1 MRGNEKVIAAL
12 NEALREEL
20 TAINQYFLHS
30 EMCAS
35 WGYRRLSGIIRK
47 SSIEEMRH
55 AEAVIERLLFLDASP
70 KMEYLDLNIGES
82 VKAQLEADQQ
92 LELKAIEMYNRCI
105 QASQAAGDE
114 VTRDLFTQLLKDE
127 ETHLDWLETQLHQV
141 REMGYERY
149 LTLQVEGDA
158 EPR

>member
-1 MRGNEKVIAAL
+1 MRGNQKVIAVL

-20 TAINQYFLHS
+20 TAINQYFLHA
-30 EMCAS
+30 EMCES
-35 WGYRRLSGIIRK
+35 WGYRRLAGVIRK

-55 AEAVIERLLFLDASP
+55 AESVIERLLFLDAEP
-70 KMEYLDLNIGES
+70 QMEYLDLNIGHT

-92 LELKAIEMYNRCI
+92 LEVKAIEMYNRCI
-105 QASQAAGDE
+105 KVSQEAGDE

-149 LTLQVEGDA
+149 LTLQVAAAQE
-158 EPR
+158 

>member
-1 MRGNEKVIAAL
+1 MRGNEQVIAVL

-20 TAINQYFLHS
+20 TAINQYFLHG
-30 EMCAS
+30 EMCES
-35 WGYRRLSGIIRK
+35 WGYNRLASVIRK

-55 AEAVIERLLFLDASP
+55 AEMVIERLLFLDTSP
-70 KMEYLDLNIGES
+70 KMEYLDLNIGQT

-92 LELKAIEMYNRCI
+92 LEEKAIKMYNRCI
-105 QASQAAGDE
+105 KVAQDAGDE
-114 VTRDLFTQLLKDE
+114 VTRTLFAQLLKDE

-149 LTLQVEGDA
+149 LTLQVEVAQA
-158 EPR
+158 E